1 MANVWVGDDYYA
13 SSIDKTGDNFNIS
26 FNSTT
31 TSNSFVYEIGK
42 NTHGINVRSVGAAIQ
57 VWLDV
62 PFDNPGNGDSFNW
75 DWGQSSDDSRRI
87 VMTPSSTDSAN
98 GTGLSVVVAVAANG
112 YPILSEYQTSF
123 DVANSNTVPYAV
135 DATSAGTGYVEQDNI
150 TFTNISG
157 GSNNTSVSHNFNG
170 NIVWTDTVC
179 PILSV
184 GESDAVLA
192 SNATYYMN
200 NLISIGHWTP

>member
-42 NTHGINVRSVGAAIQ
+42 NTHGTNVRSVGAAIQ

-62 PFDNPGNGDSFNW
+62 PFRNPGNGDSFNW
-75 DWGQSSDDSRRI
+75 DWGPSDDEIRLEAISP
-87 VMTPSSTDSAN
+87 TSTSSAN
-98 GTGLSVVVAVAANG
+98 GTGLSVVIAVAANG

-123 DVANSNTVPYAV
+123 DVVNSNCVAYSV
-135 DATSAGTGYVEQDNI
+135 DSTSAGTGFEEMDTI
-150 TFTNISG
+150 TFTNVVG
-157 GSNNTSVSHNFNG
+157 GSNNTSVEHNFNG
-170 NIVWTDTVC
+170 NIVWTDTTC

-200 NLISIGHWTP
+200 NLISIGQWTP

>member
-1 MANVWVGDDYYA
+1 MANLWVGTDYYIP
-13 SSIDKTGDNFNIS
+13 SIDSSGDIFIVTV
-26 FNSTT
+26 NSTT
-31 TSNSFVYEIGK
+31 TSNTYSVSTDK
-42 NTHGINVRSVGAAIQ
+42 NAPAMNTEAVGAATI
-57 VWLDV
+57 VWLKDFGFEKDYEFG
-62 PFDNPGNGDSFNW
+62 PHEN
-75 DWGQSSDDSRRI
+75 DSRRI
-87 VMTPSSTDSAN
+87 TITPSSTTSEN
-98 GTGLSVVVAVAANG
+98 GTGLEVEYAIAANG
-112 YPILSEYQTSF
+112 FCNAIYNDNF
-123 DVANSNTVPYAV
+123 DQMIQANNNVYHVKVGGS
-135 DATSAGTGYVEQDNI
+135 GWVEQDEI

-157 GSNNTSVSHNFNG
+157 GSNNTAVSHNFNG

>member
-1 MANVWVGDDYYA
+1 MANLWVGTDYYIP
-13 SSIDKTGDNFNIS
+13 SIDSSGDIFTVAVS
-26 FNSTT
+26 STT
-31 TSNSFVYEIGK
+31 TSNTYSVSTDK
-42 NTHGINVRSVGAAIQ
+42 NAPAMNTEAVGAATI
-57 VWLDV
+57 VWLKDFGFEKDYEFG
-62 PFDNPGNGDSFNW
+62 PHEN
-75 DWGQSSDDSRRI
+75 DSRRI
-87 VMTPSSTDSAN
+87 TITPSSTTSEN
-98 GTGLSVVVAVAANG
+98 GTGLEVEYAIAANG
-112 YPILSEYQTSF
+112 FCNAIYNDNF
-123 DVANSNTVPYAV
+123 DQMIQANNNVYHVKVGGS
-135 DATSAGTGYVEQDNI
+135 GWVEQDEI

>member
-62 PFDNPGNGDSFNW
+62 PFRNPGNGDSRNW
-75 DWGQSSDDSRRI
+75 DWGPSSDDSRRI

-98 GTGLSVVVAVAANG
+98 GTGLSIVVAVAANG

-123 DVANSNTVPYAV
+123 DVVNSNCVAYTV
-135 DATSAGTGYVEQDNI
+135 DATSAGTGYIEQDNI